1 MAEQLFARV
10 RELGVSLVGLG
21 GLLGG
26 LMKTVLET
34 ALEAGGAGRPGDERD
49 QGMESEK
56 GCNGTWCRTVCT
68 EVGAVQVEVPR
79 DRDGLFRPEIVRE
92 RQRWLEGIDEIVLL
106 LSACG
111 LMRRCS
117 DSRH

>member
-1 MAEQLFARV
+1 M
-10 RELGVSLVGLG
+10 
-21 GLLGG
+21 
-26 LMKTVLET
+26 
-34 ALEAGGAGRPGDERD
+34 D
-49 QGMESEK
+49 SENA
-56 GCNGTWCRTVCT
+56 CNGTWSRTVFT